1 MPFHIFGHRDK
12 SDLPGTQSVPNSMA
26 TSIALPEDQRAQ
38 LASDLSMLDKADIS
52 RSQRLQKDVERSV
65 IAAAEDTVKRLRV
78 MEMGR
83 CPSCGAHIYQ
93 HVGANICDAC
103 GWHQFELPKKGMVRV
118 HMKDGA
124 PSLEGERVYVLKS
137 GDCLV
142 VRDGVVVAQVPRDA
156 YTWVEYDWQKEELL
170 SRHQEAQKQLTVPC
184 GWCGKSTNPM
194 ADGFHL
200 LHIAFGATQERYCFC
215 SDDCFEA
222 FRKMYPSRVHRDCYN
237 RDCDTCS
244 LCQKRYGEDAA
255 EFRLLAKD
263 YISEHK

>member
-1 MPFHIFGHRDK
+1 
-12 SDLPGTQSVPNSMA
+12 
-26 TSIALPEDQRAQ
+26 
-38 LASDLSMLDKADIS
+38 
-52 RSQRLQKDVERSV
+52 
-65 IAAAEDTVKRLRV
+65 
-78 MEMGR
+78 
-83 CPSCGAHIYQ
+83 
-93 HVGANICDAC
+93 
-103 GWHQFELPKKGMVRV
+103 
-118 HMKDGA
+118 
-124 PSLEGERVYVLKS
+124 
-137 GDCLV
+137 
-142 VRDGVVVAQVPRDA
+142 
-156 YTWVEYDWQKEELL
+156 
-170 SRHQEAQKQLTVPC
+170 
-184 GWCGKSTNPM
+184 M